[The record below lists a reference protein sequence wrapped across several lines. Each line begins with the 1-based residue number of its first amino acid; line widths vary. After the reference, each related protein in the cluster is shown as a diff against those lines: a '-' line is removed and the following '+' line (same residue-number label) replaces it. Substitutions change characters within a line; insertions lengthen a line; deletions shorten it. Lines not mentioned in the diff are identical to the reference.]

1 MINYDKTPAGDL
13 RRCQEERLARYER
26 RHDEIINILLGEDLL
41 KHDART
47 DALIREYQ
55 DLAVRIEQLEYELNN
70 DKKQPFSY

>member
-1 MINYDKTPAGDL
+1 MINYDKTPAGNL
-13 RRCQEERLARYER
+13 RRWQEERLARYER

-55 DLAVRIEQLEYELNN
+55 DLAVRIKQLEYELNN